1 MEIGCVWHSSLHW
14 AFILLFLVYD
24 HWSVSSFR
32 WGDVQLFI
40 YLVFKVKAKDNSLL
54 RHETSSEDQTDT
66 LKRPP
71 FLYFV
76 CQNAKGPT

>member
-1 MEIGCVWHSSLHW
+1 M
-14 AFILLFLVYD
+14 
-24 HWSVSSFR
+24 
-32 WGDVQLFI
+32 QLFI

-54 RHETSSEDQTDT
+54 RHETSSEDQTVVDT